1 MMGEPMAGESKAW
14 MCTVC
19 GYIHTGNEPPESC
32 VLCGAGRD
40 LFEPYEESAP
50 AMPEGASQWRCL
62 LCDYVADGDEPP
74 EVCPIC
80 GATADQFEAYHE
92 ALVETV
98 RSGDTPQTFVVV
110 GAGIA
115 GISAAESIRKV
126 SPEAKIVVLSKE
138 AEQPYYRLNLTR
150 YLAGEI
156 GAEQLPLHPEAWYQ
170 QQRIELRLS
179 TEVCT
184 VDADQRRLALRSGET
199 LSYDKLILAMGSHPF
214 VPPVPGANRENV
226 TVLRSRK
233 DTDAILAQVQ
243 PDTRVVVIGGGLL
256 GLEAAGALV
265 GKVLSVSV
273 LEGYGWLLPRQ
284 LSQTA
289 AVPME
294 QHVRSLGIELHQK
307 VQVKEIVGD
316 ERARG
321 VLLEDGTLV
330 PADLVIISTG
340 VRPNSYVARL
350 AGLEVHSGIV
360 VNNHLQT
367 GVPDIYAAGDV
378 AEHLGVVYGIW
389 GPSQFQGTMAGLNAA
404 GSTAEFVGIPRSNVL
419 KVLGFDMFSIGRIVP
434 EDASYDVI
442 EGAVNGHYQSFIFRD
457 SHMVGAILLGDTS
470 QSAHVKHTVEQQ
482 QDCSRILQGD
492 RDVTSVLAFLVDQ
505 PD

>member
-1 MMGEPMAGESKAW
+1 MAAPTKTW
-14 MCTVC
+14 ICTVC
-19 GYIHTGNEPPESC
+19 GYIHTGDEPPESC

-50 AMPEGASQWRCL
+50 VVPDVVSQWRCL

-80 GATADQFEAYHE
+80 GATADQFEVYHPE
-92 ALVETV
+92 CVDTV
-98 RSGDTPQTFVVV
+98 SSGGTSQTFVIV

-115 GISAAESIRKV
+115 GVSAAESIRKA
-126 SPEAKIVVLSKE
+126 SPDAKIVLLSKE
-138 AEQPYYRLNLTR
+138 AQLPYYRLNLTR
-150 YLAGEI
+150 YLASEI
-156 GAEQLPLHPEAWYQ
+156 GAEHLPLHPEQWYQ
-170 QQRIELRLS
+170 EQGIELRLS

-184 VDADQRRLALRSGET
+184 VDVEQRCLSLRNGEN

-226 TVLRSRK
+226 TILRSRQ
-233 DTDAILAQVQ
+233 DAEYILAQIQ
-243 PDTRVVVIGGGLL
+243 SDTRVVVIGGGLL

-265 GKVLSVSV
+265 GKVQSVAV

-294 QHVRSLGIELHQK
+294 RHVRSLGIELYQTVK
-307 VQVKEIVGD
+307 VKEIVGD
-316 ERARG
+316 ERVRG
-321 VLLEDGTLV
+321 VRLEDGTLV

-350 AGLEVHSGIV
+350 AGLEVNSGIV

-367 GVPDIYAAGDV
+367 SQPDVYAAGDV

-404 GSTAEFVGIPRSNVL
+404 GSVAEFVGIPRSNVL
-419 KVLGFDMFSIGRIVP
+419 KVLGFDMFSIGHVAP
-434 EDASYDVI
+434 EDASYEVI
-442 EGAVNGHYQSFIFRD
+442 EGTVNDHYQSFVFRD

-470 QSAHVKHTVEQQ
+470 QSAHVKHTVEQKK
-482 QDCSRILQGD
+482 DCSRILQGD
-492 RDVTSVLAFLVDQ
+492 RNVASVLSFLVDQ